1 MLSISDKSTSNVV
14 HLTDTDIESSYPIS
28 IALGIL
34 VDFHGY
40 AWKPLDAHT
49 ERLMTSPVVRSALK
63 YEMKSVIAAIEAY
76 LSRSVAQYPPE
87 GGEHIIP
94 AAVLGE

>member
-1 MLSISDKSTSNVV
+1 MLSIGDKSTSNVV

-28 IALGIL
+28 IALGIM
-34 VDFHGY
+34 VDFHEY
-40 AWKPLDAHT
+40 AWKPLDAHM
-49 ERLMTSPVVRSALK
+49 ERLMTPPVVRFALK
-63 YEMKSVIAAIEAY
+63 YEKKSAIAAIKAY
-76 LSRSVAQYPPE
+76 LFRSIAQCPPE

>member
-1 MLSISDKSTSNVV
+1 MLAIGDKTTSNAV
-14 HLTDTDIESSYPIS
+14 HLTDTDIERSYPIS

-34 VDFHGY
+34 VDFHEY

-49 ERLMTSPVVRSALK
+49 ERRMTPPVVRFALK
-63 YEMKSVIAAIEAY
+63 YEMQSVIAAIKA
-76 LSRSVAQYPPE
+76 LLFRSVAQYPPE
-87 GGEHIIP
+87 GGEHIII

>member
-1 MLSISDKSTSNVV
+1 MLALGDKTTSNAV
-14 HLTDTDIESSYPIS
+14 HLTDTDIERSYPIS

-34 VDFHGY
+34 VDFNDY

-49 ERLMTSPVVRSALK
+49 ECFMTPPVVRFALK
-63 YEMKSVIAAIEAY
+63 YEMKSVIDAIKAY
-76 LSRSVAQYPPE
+76 LFRSITQYIPD